1 MHPVVFEGADVAVG
15 RGLFFEKHF
24 VEPSFMQGSLF
35 LLPTQ
40 AEFFRLDF
48 KLGRAQAV

>member
-1 MHPVVFEGADVAVG
+1 MHPVVFEGPTWLLG

-24 VEPSFMQGSLF
+24 VEPSFVQGSLF
-35 LLPTQ
+35 LLPAQ

-48 KLGRAQAV
+48 KLGRAQSV